1 MELSQLYALCLRVP
15 YSRVGQNANY
25 ALRRQGETLYI
36 FFEDSEGLRDW
47 QRNLEFSARPYGEYL
62 VHRGF
67 LSVWQDLE
75 PILALPI
82 ADRSVGKILIAGYSH
97 GGALAA
103 LCHEYA
109 WRIRPDLQDTLEGY
123 GFGSPRV
130 IRGRKGESLRPWE
143 HFTVVRNR
151 GDLVTHL
158 PPASF
163 GYTHVGSM
171 LQIGRLGKY
180 SPIEAHYSENYLKEL
195 KVWEAQGAK

>member
-1 MELSQLYALCLRVP
+1 MELSALFSLCLRIP
-15 YSRVGQNANY
+15 YSQVGRNANY

-47 QRNLEFSARPYGEYL
+47 QRNLEFSTRPYGPYQ

-67 LSVWQDLE
+67 LRVWQDLE

-82 ADRSVGKILIAGYSH
+82 ADRTVKKIVMAGYSH

-109 WRIRPDLQDTLEGY
+109 WRIRPDLRESLEGY

-130 IRGRKGESLRPWE
+130 IRGKKGDDLPWE

-151 GDLVTHL
+151 GDLITHL
-158 PPASF
+158 PPAVF
-163 GYTHVGSM
+163 GYSHVGK
-171 LQIGRLGKY
+171 LLNIGHLGKY
-180 SPIEAHYSENYLKEL
+180 SPIKAHYSKNYLREL
-195 KVWEAQGAK
+195 KAWENK